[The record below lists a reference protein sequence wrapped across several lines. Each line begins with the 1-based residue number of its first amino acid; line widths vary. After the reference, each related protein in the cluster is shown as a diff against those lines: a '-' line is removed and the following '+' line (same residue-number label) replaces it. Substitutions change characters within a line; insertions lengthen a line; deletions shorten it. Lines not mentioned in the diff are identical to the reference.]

1 MDQTIHFKRHR
12 AIWRFIWRPTWL
24 WTRLRYNYHPKTRPI
39 DGPALIV
46 SNHVTD
52 LDPFLVA
59 LTVKNFA
66 YFVASS
72 HVFSNPKTAKLIE
85 WAMAPIGIVKG
96 TTAGD
101 TALTIMR
108 RLKKGYSVGVFAE
121 GNRTFNGVTDEIVAS
136 TAKLARSSGAS
147 LVTHR
152 FRGGYLTSP
161 RWSGS
166 SVRRGL
172 FTGEVVN
179 IYSPETLKSMTV
191 SEIADAIRA
200 DIYENAY
207 ETQAVWNVPYK
218 GKNLAE
224 HLERALCLCPSC
236 DTMGSLVSRG
246 DEFFCTFCGLRAAY
260 TPQGCL
266 EGENVPFHTVLD
278 WDHWQTRKLQKRALS
293 ADEIYLASDTD
304 MELFEVAGDYTEAPA
319 AHGRMALTR
328 DHIEIDNVCMPLSD
342 ISGMSVIG
350 PQALIFTCRG
360 TSYTVRSRSVRNMR
374 KYATLYQILK
384 TDTFSA

>member
-1 MDQTIHFKRHR
+1 MDQTVHFKRHR

-24 WTRLRYNYHPKTRPI
+24 WTRLRYNYHPQTQPI

-72 HVFSNPKTAKLIE
+72 HVFSNPKTAKLID

-166 SVRRGL
+166 SVRRGR
-172 FTGEVVN
+172 FTGEIVN
-179 IYSPETLKSMTV
+179 IYSPETLKGMTV
-191 SEIADAIRA
+191 SEVADAIRA
-200 DIYENAY
+200 DIYENDY
-207 ETQAVWNVPYK
+207 ETQEKWNVPYK

-236 DTMGSLVSRG
+236 HTMGSLISRG
-246 DEFFCTFCGLRAAY
+246 DRFFCTVCGLSATY
-260 TPQGCL
+260 TPTGYL
-266 EGENVPFHTVLD
+266 EGDVPFHTVLD
-278 WDHWQTRKLQKRALS
+278 WDLWQTQELRRRVLS
-293 ADEIYLASDTD
+293 GEGICLASDAD
-304 MELFEVAGDYTEAPA
+304 MELYEVAGDYTETPA
-319 AHGRMALTR
+319 AHGRMALYR
-328 DHIEIDNVCMPLSD
+328 DRMEIDSLCMPLSD

-350 PQALIFTCRG
+350 PQALIFTYRG
-360 TSYTVRSRSVRNMR
+360 TSYTVRSKAVRNMR
-374 KYATLYQILK
+374 KYLTLYEILK
-384 TDTFSA
+384 TNSFIA

>member
-12 AIWRFIWRPTWL
+12 AIWRFIWWPTWL

-85 WAMAPIGIVKG
+85 WAVAPIGIVKA

-108 RLKKGYSVGVFAE
+108 RLRKGYSVGVFAE

-166 SVRRGL
+166 SVRRGW
-172 FTGEVVN
+172 FTGEIVN

-191 SEIADAIRA
+191 SEVADAIRA
-200 DIYENAY
+200 DICENAY
-207 ETQAVWNVPYK
+207 ETQAEWNVPYK

-246 DEFFCTFCGLRAAY
+246 DEFSCTTCGLRAVY
-260 TPQGCL
+260 TPLGRL

-278 WDHWQTRKLQKRALS
+278 WDLWQTKEFQRRTLPG
-293 ADEIYLASDTD
+293 DGIYLASDTD
-304 MELFEVAGDYTEAPA
+304 MELFEVAEDYTEAPA

>member
-1 MDQTIHFKRHR
+1 MKR
-12 AIWRFIWRPTWL
+12 
-24 WTRLRYNYHPKTRPI
+24 
-39 DGPALIV
+39 
-46 SNHVTD
+46 
-52 LDPFLVA
+52 
-59 LTVKNFA
+59 FA

-72 HVFSNPKTAKLIE
+72 HVFSNPKTAKIIE

-121 GNRTFNGVTDEIVAS
+121 GNRSYNGVTDEIVAS

-161 RWSGS
+161 RWSGN

-172 FTGEVVN
+172 FTGEIVN
-179 IYSPETLKSMTV
+179 IYSPETLKGMTD
-191 SEIADAIRA
+191 SEVADAIRA

-207 ETQAVWNVPYK
+207 ETQAEWNIPYK

-246 DEFFCTFCGLRAAY
+246 DEFFCTVCGLKAAY

-278 WDHWQTRKLQKRALS
+278 WDLWQMQELQGRALS
-293 ADEIYLASDTD
+293 GDGICLASDTD
-304 MELFEVAGDYTEAPA
+304 MELFEVAEDYTEMPE
-319 AHGRMALTR
+319 AHGRMALFR
-328 DHIEIDNVCMPLSD
+328 DHIEINGLCMPLSD

-350 PQALIFTCRG
+350 PQALIFTFRG
-360 TSYTVRSRSVRNMR
+360 KSYTVRSRSVRNMR
-374 KYATLYQILK
+374 KYVTWYQILK
-384 TDTFSA
+384 AD